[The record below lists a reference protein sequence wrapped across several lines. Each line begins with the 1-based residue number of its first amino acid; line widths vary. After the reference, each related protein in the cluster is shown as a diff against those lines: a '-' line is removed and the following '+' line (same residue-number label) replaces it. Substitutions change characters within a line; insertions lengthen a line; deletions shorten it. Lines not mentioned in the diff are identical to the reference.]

1 MIVIKSYLITMG
13 MSVRHFAPSVSCMF
27 AFSLTFFFFYASYPL
42 LYTCNDKRAWQIEN
56 QHRFCDQRVIQNP
69 HFRIQPIEVEAFLWL
84 NLVKAQNM
92 KDLLLDLHGTDKK
105 WASNQMLSFEFIVE
119 MESNSMV
126 DVPLKKD
133 IKVSSSDN
141 EKVDE
146 HGVSGVYLNEDGEV
160 ETPKIGMVFAS
171 QEEVRDYYNRYAQRV
186 GFGIMRRSSRCDD
199 DGRLTYIV
207 LSCSQCG
214 KDRGI
219 PKSRFQ
225 WKQTSKTNC
234 KAKINLVLNPQGQFH
249 ICNVV
254 LDHNHELT
262 PGKLHPNICKK
273 SKSFRTRKGREGK
286 EQAGMMLH
294 QIFGQFLANLWAV
307 RLHHQ
312 QYDDIVTFTLI
323 DSVMQRSSFSNH
335 LLNGDKHLLCS
346 YTGLPTGETISNRL
360 KRRSPSLEGSQ
371 NSQDSLRQALAKRAV
386 ALVKIWYGTGRTLTL
401 VIEEIGKLIQEGK
414 LKDIVA
420 VGTNYQS
427 RITARQYG
435 MTTVDPNDVNDID
448 IAFDVVDEVDIN
460 KNLLKCRGA
469 NHTVQKVIDS
479 MAKVCILLVEHS
491 KVVHRLGNNIPV
503 AVEVLPIAVSPVL
516 RRLIALGGVPE
527 IRSASRKDGSVIT
540 DLGNMVVDVS
550 FPSGIQNPAE
560 LEKNINM
567 IPGVVDNGIF
577 SAVATIVLV
586 VVRDRGNIRVMNLE
600 EFLEGVPGHRD
611 ANTKVNVTVEKD
623 IEGRND
629 KMRWNGVQHPDE
641 VRSYYD
647 EYACHLGFNTIK
659 KSTKSGDDGNVKYFT
674 LACSRSGKE
683 LPSASQTNRFNFRK
697 RLPPRTNCKAKLNV
711 TIGPDGRVYVC
722 RVILEH
728 NHELVPGLHGMKKKK
743 SRAPRVKKVG
753 TGQSQV
759 PHSVVHEAGS
769 SANLKSDY
777 AIPRIVTDPNQIIFG
792 SSNLTKRS
800 VNRNVSSGSK
810 RRNSVFANPVL
821 NQESTER
828 ILARKAV
835 ELVKSG
841 MVIGLGSGTAI
852 SMVMEELGRLI
863 REGKLKDIIAV
874 GGNYQSRVDLSGVS
888 KIDIAFDGVD
898 EVDFNKN
905 LLKCGGPAHT
915 MQKVIDSVASEC
927 IILVDQPKVE
937 VLPPALTPVLKRLAT
952 LGGVPEIRYT
962 SNENGPLF
970 TDLGNMVVDVSFPN
984 GIQNPA
990 ELEKNIKLLPGVV
1003 ENGIVTGVATTVLV
1017 AVKERGAVNVVNLED
1032 YVRTVLDRR
1041 DGTLTS

>member
-1 MIVIKSYLITMG
+1 
-13 MSVRHFAPSVSCMF
+13 
-27 AFSLTFFFFYASYPL
+27 
-42 LYTCNDKRAWQIEN
+42 
-56 QHRFCDQRVIQNP
+56 
-69 HFRIQPIEVEAFLWL
+69 
-84 NLVKAQNM
+84 
-92 KDLLLDLHGTDKK
+92 
-105 WASNQMLSFEFIVE
+105 

-160 ETPKIGMVFAS
+160 ETPRIGMVFAS
-171 QEEVRDYYNRYAQRV
+171 QEE
-186 GFGIMRRSSRCDD
+186 
-199 DGRLTYIV
+199 
-207 LSCSQCG
+207 
-214 KDRGI
+214 DRGI

-294 QIFGQFLANLWAV
+294 PDFRSIFGEPLGSETASP
-307 RLHHQ
+307 
-312 QYDDIVTFTLI
+312 

-386 ALVKIWYGTGRTLTL
+386 ALVKSGMVIGLGTGRTLTL

-414 LKDIVA
+414 
-420 VGTNYQS
+420 
-427 RITARQYG
+427 
-435 MTTVDPNDVNDID
+435 
-448 IAFDVVDEVDIN
+448 
-460 KNLLKCRGA
+460 
-469 NHTVQKVIDS
+469 QK
-479 MAKVCILLVEHS
+479 
-491 KVVHRLGNNIPV
+491 R
-503 AVEVLPIAVSPVL
+503 
-516 RRLIALGGVPE
+516 
-527 IRSASRKDGSVIT
+527 SRKLLISP
-540 DLGNMVVDVS
+540 M
-550 FPSGIQNPAE
+550 F
-560 LEKNINM
+560 
-567 IPGVVDNGIF
+567 
-577 SAVATIVLV
+577 
-586 VVRDRGNIRVMNLE
+586 
-600 EFLEGVPGHRD
+600 H
-611 ANTKVNVTVEKD
+611 
-623 IEGRND
+623 
-629 KMRWNGVQHPDE
+629 
-641 VRSYYD
+641 
-647 EYACHLGFNTIK
+647 
-659 KSTKSGDDGNVKYFT
+659 
-674 LACSRSGKE
+674 
-683 LPSASQTNRFNFRK
+683 
-697 RLPPRTNCKAKLNV
+697 
-711 TIGPDGRVYVC
+711 
-722 RVILEH
+722 
-728 NHELVPGLHGMKKKK
+728 LHGLLHEI
-743 SRAPRVKKVG
+743 G
-753 TGQSQV
+753 SQ
-759 PHSVVHEAGS
+759 
-769 SANLKSDY
+769 
-777 AIPRIVTDPNQIIFG
+777 
-792 SSNLTKRS
+792 
-800 VNRNVSSGSK
+800 
-810 RRNSVFANPVL
+810 
-821 NQESTER
+821 
-828 ILARKAV
+828 
-835 ELVKSG
+835 
-841 MVIGLGSGTAI
+841 
-852 SMVMEELGRLI
+852 
-863 REGKLKDIIAV
+863 
-874 GGNYQSRVDLSGVS
+874 VDLSGVS

-927 IILVDQPKVE
+927 IILVDQPKVVHRLGSAFPVPVE

-952 LGGVPEIRYT
+952 LGGVPEIRFT

-1032 YVRTVLDRR
+1032 YIKGSENIYHRWMEYELILKSSFECRCCGGAMMRYQERTDKESKVLLMLYGWQTAAADAGRTASAVSR
-1041 DGTLTS
+1041 IVGS

>member
-1 MIVIKSYLITMG
+1 M
-13 MSVRHFAPSVSCMF
+13 
-27 AFSLTFFFFYASYPL
+27 
-42 LYTCNDKRAWQIEN
+42 
-56 QHRFCDQRVIQNP
+56 
-69 HFRIQPIEVEAFLWL
+69 
-84 NLVKAQNM
+84 
-92 KDLLLDLHGTDKK
+92 
-105 WASNQMLSFEFIVE
+105 E

-294 QIFGQFLANLWAV
+294 PDFRSIFGEPLGSETASP
-307 RLHHQ
+307 
-312 QYDDIVTFTLI
+312 

-360 KRRSPSLEGSQ
+360 KRRSPSLEA
-371 NSQDSLRQALAKRAV
+371 QDSLRQALAKRAV
-386 ALVKIWYGTGRTLTL
+386 ALVKSGMVIGLGTGRTLTL

-611 ANTKVNVTVEKD
+611 A
-623 IEGRND
+623 IHLLCD
-629 KMRWNGVQHPDE
+629 KSRH
-641 VRSYYD
+641 
-647 EYACHLGFNTIK
+647 K
-659 KSTKSGDDGNVKYFT
+659 KSTFIVCLCFREES
-674 LACSRSGKE
+674 SS
-683 LPSASQTNRFNFRK
+683 LPT
-697 RLPPRTNCKAKLNV
+697 
-711 TIGPDGRVYVC
+711 
-722 RVILEH
+722 
-728 NHELVPGLHGMKKKK
+728 
-743 SRAPRVKKVG
+743 
-753 TGQSQV
+753 
-759 PHSVVHEAGS
+759 
-769 SANLKSDY
+769 
-777 AIPRIVTDPNQIIFG
+777 
-792 SSNLTKRS
+792 
-800 VNRNVSSGSK
+800 
-810 RRNSVFANPVL
+810 
-821 NQESTER
+821 
-828 ILARKAV
+828 
-835 ELVKSG
+835 
-841 MVIGLGSGTAI
+841 
-852 SMVMEELGRLI
+852 
-863 REGKLKDIIAV
+863 
-874 GGNYQSRVDLSGVS
+874 
-888 KIDIAFDGVD
+888 
-898 EVDFNKN
+898 
-905 LLKCGGPAHT
+905 
-915 MQKVIDSVASEC
+915 
-927 IILVDQPKVE
+927 
-937 VLPPALTPVLKRLAT
+937 AT
-952 LGGVPEIRYT
+952 LQSSKVNGG
-962 SNENGPLF
+962 
-970 TDLGNMVVDVSFPN
+970 
-984 GIQNPA
+984 
-990 ELEKNIKLLPGVV
+990 
-1003 ENGIVTGVATTVLV
+1003 
-1017 AVKERGAVNVVNLED
+1017 
-1032 YVRTVLDRR
+1032 
-1041 DGTLTS
+1041 

>member
-1 MIVIKSYLITMG
+1 M
-13 MSVRHFAPSVSCMF
+13 
-27 AFSLTFFFFYASYPL
+27 
-42 LYTCNDKRAWQIEN
+42 
-56 QHRFCDQRVIQNP
+56 
-69 HFRIQPIEVEAFLWL
+69 EAFLWL

-92 KDLLLDLHGTDKK
+92 
-105 WASNQMLSFEFIVE
+105 E

-273 SKSFRTRKGREGK
+273 SKSFRTRKRREGK

-294 QIFGQFLANLWAV
+294 PDFRSIFGEPLGSETASP
-307 RLHHQ
+307 
-312 QYDDIVTFTLI
+312 

-335 LLNGDKHLLCS
+335 LLNGDKHLHCS

-386 ALVKIWYGTGRTLTL
+386 ALVKSGMVIGLGTGRTLTL
-401 VIEEIGKLIQEGK
+401 VIEEIGKLIREGK

-435 MTTVDPNDVNDID
+435 MTAVDPNDVNDID

-479 MAKVCILLVEHS
+479 MAKVCILLVEHT

-611 ANTKVNVTVEKD
+611 A
-623 IEGRND
+623 
-629 KMRWNGVQHPDE
+629 
-641 VRSYYD
+641 
-647 EYACHLGFNTIK
+647 
-659 KSTKSGDDGNVKYFT
+659 
-674 LACSRSGKE
+674 
-683 LPSASQTNRFNFRK
+683 
-697 RLPPRTNCKAKLNV
+697 
-711 TIGPDGRVYVC
+711 
-722 RVILEH
+722 
-728 NHELVPGLHGMKKKK
+728 
-743 SRAPRVKKVG
+743 
-753 TGQSQV
+753 
-759 PHSVVHEAGS
+759 S
-769 SANLKSDY
+769 SSL
-777 AIPRIVTDPNQIIFG
+777 
-792 SSNLTKRS
+792 
-800 VNRNVSSGSK
+800 
-810 RRNSVFANPVL
+810 
-821 NQESTER
+821 
-828 ILARKAV
+828 
-835 ELVKSG
+835 
-841 MVIGLGSGTAI
+841 
-852 SMVMEELGRLI
+852 
-863 REGKLKDIIAV
+863 
-874 GGNYQSRVDLSGVS
+874 
-888 KIDIAFDGVD
+888 
-898 EVDFNKN
+898 
-905 LLKCGGPAHT
+905 
-915 MQKVIDSVASEC
+915 
-927 IILVDQPKVE
+927 
-937 VLPPALTPVLKRLAT
+937 
-952 LGGVPEIRYT
+952 
-962 SNENGPLF
+962 
-970 TDLGNMVVDVSFPN
+970 
-984 GIQNPA
+984 
-990 ELEKNIKLLPGVV
+990 
-1003 ENGIVTGVATTVLV
+1003 
-1017 AVKERGAVNVVNLED
+1017 
-1032 YVRTVLDRR
+1032 
-1041 DGTLTS
+1041 

>member
-1 MIVIKSYLITMG
+1 M
-13 MSVRHFAPSVSCMF
+13 
-27 AFSLTFFFFYASYPL
+27 
-42 LYTCNDKRAWQIEN
+42 
-56 QHRFCDQRVIQNP
+56 
-69 HFRIQPIEVEAFLWL
+69 
-84 NLVKAQNM
+84 
-92 KDLLLDLHGTDKK
+92 
-105 WASNQMLSFEFIVE
+105 E

-294 QIFGQFLANLWAV
+294 PDFRSIFGEPLGSETASP
-307 RLHHQ
+307 
-312 QYDDIVTFTLI
+312 

-386 ALVKIWYGTGRTLTL
+386 ALVKSGMVIGLGTGRTLTL

-414 LKDIVA
+414 LKGIVA

-435 MTTVDPNDVNDID
+435 MTAVDPNDVNDID

-469 NHTVQKVIDS
+469 NHTVQKVRLMRILESSLPPLQTGEEYWVVEGRTASHFVIDS
-479 MAKVCILLVEHS
+479 MAKVCILLVEHT

-586 VVRDRGNIRVMNLE
+586 VVRDRGNIKVMNLE

-611 ANTKVNVTVEKD
+611 A
-623 IEGRND
+623 
-629 KMRWNGVQHPDE
+629 
-641 VRSYYD
+641 
-647 EYACHLGFNTIK
+647 
-659 KSTKSGDDGNVKYFT
+659 
-674 LACSRSGKE
+674 
-683 LPSASQTNRFNFRK
+683 
-697 RLPPRTNCKAKLNV
+697 
-711 TIGPDGRVYVC
+711 
-722 RVILEH
+722 
-728 NHELVPGLHGMKKKK
+728 
-743 SRAPRVKKVG
+743 
-753 TGQSQV
+753 
-759 PHSVVHEAGS
+759 S
-769 SANLKSDY
+769 SSL
-777 AIPRIVTDPNQIIFG
+777 
-792 SSNLTKRS
+792 
-800 VNRNVSSGSK
+800 
-810 RRNSVFANPVL
+810 
-821 NQESTER
+821 
-828 ILARKAV
+828 
-835 ELVKSG
+835 
-841 MVIGLGSGTAI
+841 
-852 SMVMEELGRLI
+852 
-863 REGKLKDIIAV
+863 
-874 GGNYQSRVDLSGVS
+874 
-888 KIDIAFDGVD
+888 
-898 EVDFNKN
+898 
-905 LLKCGGPAHT
+905 
-915 MQKVIDSVASEC
+915 
-927 IILVDQPKVE
+927 
-937 VLPPALTPVLKRLAT
+937 
-952 LGGVPEIRYT
+952 
-962 SNENGPLF
+962 
-970 TDLGNMVVDVSFPN
+970 
-984 GIQNPA
+984 
-990 ELEKNIKLLPGVV
+990 
-1003 ENGIVTGVATTVLV
+1003 
-1017 AVKERGAVNVVNLED
+1017 
-1032 YVRTVLDRR
+1032 
-1041 DGTLTS
+1041 